1 MPYGE
6 RKEEMGKN
14 RFAVFLTMVMAALV
28 LVFGSTL
35 PAKAAIVQNSKGDI
49 VVDYPDNETNQPTA
63 KAYKLIDVNF
73 DYTAQQPKDPAYVWD
88 SSVATW
94 LSANGYNKYVGNNN
108 AVVDFEDDKATDAD
122 KLYREV
128 AAAIKDG
135 SIAVTAEDALTQR
148 AMGVYLVI
156 VSGGVNTYKPMVSQ
170 LVPEKGDSGEYGIS
184 SGKVTMKA
192 EKPTVDKTV
201 DKAEVVGVQ
210 VGDDVPF
217 EIVVSIPDY
226 PENAVATKLVIAD
239 KMGKGL
245 KFNDDISVY
254 GETNGDKVADG
265 KKLTLNNEYKIV
277 QQDLGGHS
285 DYDFV
290 IELDWSKIKKYTH
303 VLVTY
308 TAELTSEADLTPT
321 GNPNEV
327 KYQYSNDPY
336 DANSYEEIP
345 DKPSVRTYGAKVK
358 KVDGQSAAL
367 AGAEFILSRNQD
379 GSDPLSF
386 VNNGDGKYVVA
397 DGDDR
402 NTGAQLA
409 VGASGDQLGKLE
421 VGGLGKG
428 EYWLKET
435 KAPDGYNLLSSPVK
449 ITIADDDNDGIVNSG
464 SDGWVELDVVNKK
477 GFQLPTTGGSGTAMF
492 AAVGIVLVGGG
503 AALYLNMKKRSGN

>member
-6 RKEEMGKN
+6 RKEEMRKN

-108 AVVDFEDDKATDAD
+108 AVVDFEDGKATDAD
-122 KLYREV
+122 KLYRKV

-170 LVPEKGDSGEYGIS
+170 LVPEKSDSGEYGIS

-192 EKPTVDKTV
+192 AKPTVDKTV
-201 DKAEVVGVQ
+201 NKAEVVGVQ

-239 KMGKGL
+239 KMGPGL
-245 KFNDDISVY
+245 KFNNDISVY
-254 GETNGDKVADG
+254 GEMNSDKVADG
-265 KKLTLNNEYKIV
+265 TKLTVNNEYKIV
-277 QQDLGGHS
+277 QQDLGGQS

-290 IELDWSKIKKYTH
+290 IELDWSKVKKYTH
-303 VLVTY
+303 VLVRY
-308 TAELTSEADLTPT
+308 TAELTSDAVLTPT

-336 DANSYEEIP
+336 DTNSFEEIP

-358 KVDGQSAAL
+358 KVDGQGVAL

-386 VNNGDGKYVVA
+386 VNKGDSKYVVA
-397 DGDDR
+397 DSDDR
-402 NTGAQLA
+402 NTSTQLA